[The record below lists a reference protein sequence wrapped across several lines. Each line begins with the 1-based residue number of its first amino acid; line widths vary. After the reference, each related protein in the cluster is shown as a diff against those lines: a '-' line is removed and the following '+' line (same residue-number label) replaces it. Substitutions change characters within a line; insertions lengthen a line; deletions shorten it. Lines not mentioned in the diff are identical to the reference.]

1 MNSDQ
6 SIYKQ
11 FYTKLILATSLFIAI
26 LSLLFYGY
34 TKSTIYESIQNSLL
48 NDAKLIVKTSKN
60 SKIDINNFLLIRS
73 SGVTIDLI
81 QIKNLDRV
89 TYSRFSNGQD
99 YFAQILYPL
108 DLKNKHFI
116 KITKNINSYMHMLN
130 QIFQNLLFISLFGL
144 FLVVFYAV
152 TVSKTLLKPI
162 LLINDKLSKMNEN
175 YMTQI
180 DKQSLPKEFHPL
192 ADSINGLT
200 NKIQTF
206 VKFKKELF
214 IGAAHELK
222 TPLAVMKLKNEVTLI
237 KDRDISRYKETL
249 QLSIK
254 QINDMNSMISS
265 ILDIGRQEG
274 AQFEKPIEL
283 NLVEFL
289 QRKTN
294 DYRMLSSQKNI
305 TITFYANVNKYIT
318 LIQPTLL
325 IQIIQNFVQNA
336 IKFTQD
342 DGSISIRLEKRKDTI
357 EISITDNG
365 SGIDESIDL
374 FAPFKRVGTQS
385 GAGLGLFLAKS
396 AADALGAQI
405 YLKNRTDTQ
414 EGTIA
419 TLKLLVNPRCDLF

>member
-1 MNSDQ
+1 
-6 SIYKQ
+6 
-11 FYTKLILATSLFIAI
+11 
-26 LSLLFYGY
+26 
-34 TKSTIYESIQNSLL
+34 
-48 NDAKLIVKTSKN
+48 
-60 SKIDINNFLLIRS
+60 
-73 SGVTIDLI
+73 
-81 QIKNLDRV
+81 
-89 TYSRFSNGQD
+89 
-99 YFAQILYPL
+99 
-108 DLKNKHFI
+108 
-116 KITKNINSYMHMLN
+116 
-130 QIFQNLLFISLFGL
+130 
-144 FLVVFYAV
+144 
-152 TVSKTLLKPI
+152 
-162 LLINDKLSKMNEN
+162 
-175 YMTQI
+175 
-180 DKQSLPKEFHPL
+180 
-192 ADSINGLT
+192 
-200 NKIQTF
+200 
-206 VKFKKELF
+206 
-214 IGAAHELK
+214 
-222 TPLAVMKLKNEVTLI
+222 MKLKNEVTLI

-414 EGTIA
+414 EGTVA
-419 TLKLLVNPRCDLF
+419 TLTLLVNPRCDLF

>member
-89 TYSRFSNGQD
+89 TYSRFSNGSD

-180 DKQSLPKEFHPL
+180 DKKSLPKEFHPL

-336 IKFTQD
+336 IKFTKD
-342 DGSISIRLEKRKDTI
+342 EGSIKIRLEKRKDTI

-419 TLKLLVNPRCDLF
+419 TLTLLVNPRCDLF

>member
-144 FLVVFYAV
+144 FLVVY
-152 TVSKTLLKPI
+152 
-162 LLINDKLSKMNEN
+162 
-175 YMTQI
+175 
-180 DKQSLPKEFHPL
+180 
-192 ADSINGLT
+192 SI
-200 NKIQTF
+200 
-206 VKFKKELF
+206 
-214 IGAAHELK
+214 
-222 TPLAVMKLKNEVTLI
+222 
-237 KDRDISRYKETL
+237 
-249 QLSIK
+249 
-254 QINDMNSMISS
+254 
-265 ILDIGRQEG
+265 
-274 AQFEKPIEL
+274 
-283 NLVEFL
+283 
-289 QRKTN
+289 
-294 DYRMLSSQKNI
+294 
-305 TITFYANVNKYIT
+305 
-318 LIQPTLL
+318 
-325 IQIIQNFVQNA
+325 
-336 IKFTQD
+336 
-342 DGSISIRLEKRKDTI
+342 
-357 EISITDNG
+357 
-365 SGIDESIDL
+365 
-374 FAPFKRVGTQS
+374 
-385 GAGLGLFLAKS
+385 
-396 AADALGAQI
+396 
-405 YLKNRTDTQ
+405 
-414 EGTIA
+414 
-419 TLKLLVNPRCDLF
+419 

>member
-34 TKSTIYESIQNSLL
+34 TKSTIYERIQSSLL

-60 SKIDINNFLLIRS
+60 SKIDIDNFILIRS

-81 QIKNLDRV
+81 QIKNLDKV
-89 TYSRFSNGQD
+89 TYSRFSNGSD

-180 DKQSLPKEFHPL
+180 DKQSLPKEFHTL
-192 ADSINGLT
+192 AYSINGLT

-237 KDRDISRYKETL
+237 KDRDITRYKETL

-336 IKFTQD
+336 IKFTKD
-342 DGSISIRLEKRKDTI
+342 EGSISIRLEKRKDTI

-405 YLKNRTDTQ
+405 YLKNRTDQQ
-414 EGTIA
+414 EGTVA

>member
-1 MNSDQ
+1 MNSDK

-26 LSLLFYGY
+26 LSILFYGY
-34 TKSTIYESIQNSLL
+34 TKSTIYEEIYHSLL

-60 SKIDINNFLLIRS
+60 AKIDINNFLLIKS

-81 QIKNLDRV
+81 QIKNLDQV
-89 TYSRFSNGQD
+89 TYNRFQNGKN

-108 DLKNKHFI
+108 DKKNQHFI
-116 KITKNINSYMHMLN
+116 KITKNINTYINMLS

-152 TVSKTLLKPI
+152 TVSKTLLRPI
-162 LLINDKLSKMNEN
+162 ILINDKLSKMNEN
-175 YMTQI
+175 YMAQI
-180 DKQSLPKEFHPL
+180 DKTSLPQEFHTL

-237 KDRDISRYKETL
+237 KDREPEKYKETL
-249 QLSIK
+249 KLSIK

-274 AQFEKPIEL
+274 AQFEKPHEI

-325 IQIIQNFVQNA
+325 VQIIQNFVQNA
-336 IKFTQD
+336 IKFTEEE
-342 DGSISIRLEKRKDTI
+342 GAIAIRLSKKNETV

-374 FAPFKRVGTQS
+374 FAPFKRIGSQS

-396 AADALGAQI
+396 AADALSASI
-405 YLKNRTDTQ
+405 SLKNRTDDNK
-414 EGTIA
+414 GTIA
-419 TLKLLVNPRCDLF
+419 SLQLHVNPRCDLF

>member
-34 TKSTIYESIQNSLL
+34 TKSTIYERIQSSLL

-60 SKIDINNFLLIRS
+60 SKIDIDNFILIRS

-81 QIKNLDRV
+81 QIKNLDKV
-89 TYSRFSNGQD
+89 TYSRFSNGSD

-180 DKQSLPKEFHPL
+180 DKQSLPKEFHTL

-237 KDRDISRYKETL
+237 KDRDITRYKETL

-336 IKFTQD
+336 IKFTKD
-342 DGSISIRLEKRKDTI
+342 EGSISIRLEKRKDTI

-405 YLKNRTDTQ
+405 YLKNRTDQQ
-414 EGTIA
+414 EGTVA

>member
-48 NDAKLIVKTSKN
+48 NDAELIVKTSKN

-89 TYSRFSNGQD
+89 TYSRFSNGSD